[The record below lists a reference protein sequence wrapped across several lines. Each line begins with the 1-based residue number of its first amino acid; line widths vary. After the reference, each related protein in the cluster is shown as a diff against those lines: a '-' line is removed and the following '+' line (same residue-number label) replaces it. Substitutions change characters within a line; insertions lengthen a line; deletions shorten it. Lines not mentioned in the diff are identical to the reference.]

1 MRGCCVLRVLCTVP
15 GGGLLELSGHFE
27 IQKVMYGFCS
37 VKEPQAVLPKYVLVN
52 WVSGAMW
59 GHLLLSPGSCA
70 GAIAERHK
78 RATGGAGCQRGGG
91 GTQTAPGSAHPW
103 LM

>member
-1 MRGCCVLRVLCTVP
+1 MRGCRVLRVLCTVP

-52 WVSGAMW
+52 WVSWAAW
-59 GHLLLSPGSCA
+59 GHLLLNPGSCA
-70 GAIAERHK
+70 GAIGTKEWPRGVQVASEVV
-78 RATGGAGCQRGGG
+78 GA
-91 GTQTAPGSAHPW
+91 HIPW
-103 LM
+103 LSIPLADVGG